1 MSFAKLY
8 SCWTLLFQ
16 CTGKSKYSDMEG
28 VEYVQIE
35 GGSII

>member
-8 SCWTLLFQ
+8 ACWTMLFK
-16 CTGKSKYSDMEG
+16 CVDKSKYSDMEG
-28 VEYVQIE
+28 SEYVQIE